1 MDLLQTIL
9 ALIVTLGILVTVHE
23 SGHFLVARRLGVR
36 VLRFSVGM
44 GPAIWSRRA
53 RSGTEYVIAALPI
66 GGYVKMLDEREG
78 PVAESERHE
87 AFNTRPPLHRIAIAL
102 GGPMANFLLAIVVYW
117 VVFVTGTSGFAPVI
131 GPVDPDSPAG
141 RAGLTGDVEIARVD
155 DRDTATWQAVNM
167 ALVERL
173 GETGEIRMQVRAPG
187 VQDRQGGQDGQDGQG
202 EASTARSVAIPIQR
216 WLADQD
222 EPDPIGSLGL
232 APGFPAVLGEVIDGG
247 AAAAAGLR
255 AGDRVRTVDGV
266 EMAGWRQWVEV
277 VQAAPG
283 RTLELGVERDGAT
296 RMLLLTPG
304 VREAADGAAY
314 GYVGAAPLYRTAY
327 LGPLEALPRA
337 VVETWDKTVLTLDIL
352 RKMIVGLVS
361 TRNLSGPIT
370 IATVAG
376 DSAESG
382 WETFLSFLALLSV
395 SLAVLNL
402 LPIPVLDGGHVLF
415 CLVEL
420 VKGSPVAERVQTL
433 GVQIGIFIVG
443 SLMVLAFYNDLTRL

>member
-1 MDLLQTIL
+1 MDLLHTIA

-23 SGHFLVARRLGVR
+23 YGHFLVARRLGVR

-44 GPAIWSRRA
+44 GPALWSRTA

-66 GGYVKMLDEREG
+66 GGYVRMLDGREG
-78 PVAESERHE
+78 PVPENERHE
-87 AFNTRPPLHRIAIAL
+87 AFDSRPPLHRIAIAL
-102 GGPMANFLLAIVVYW
+102 GGPVANFLLAIVVYW
-117 VVFVTGTSGFAPVI
+117 AVFVTGTSGFAPVI
-131 GPVDPDSPAG
+131 GAVDPDSPAG
-141 RAGLTGDVEIARVD
+141 RAGLPDDVEIVRVD
-155 DRDTATWQAVNM
+155 ARETATWQSVNM

-173 GETGEIRMQVRAPG
+173 GETGAIELQVRAPG
-187 VQDRQGGQDGQDGQG
+187 VEAAASAVDGV
-202 EASTARSVAIPIQR
+202 RSIAIPIER

-232 APGFPAVLGEVIDGG
+232 KPGFPAVLGEVVEGG

-255 AGDRVRTVDGV
+255 AGDRIVAVDGV
-266 EMAGWRQWVEV
+266 EMTGWRQWVEV
-277 VQAAPG
+277 VQAAPEQ
-283 RTLELGVERDGAT
+283 TLELRLERDGSERT
-296 RMLLLTPG
+296 LLLTPG
-304 VREAADGAAY
+304 VREGVEGPAV

-352 RKMIVGLVS
+352 RKMVVGLVS

-402 LPIPVLDGGHVLF
+402 LPIPVLDGGHILF
-415 CLVEL
+415 CLVEM
-420 VKGSPVAERVQTL
+420 VKGSPVAERVQVL
-433 GVQIGIFIVG
+433 GVQIGIFIVA

>member
-1 MDLLQTIL
+1 MDLLHTIA
-9 ALIVTLGILVTVHE
+9 ALVVTLGILVTVHE
-23 SGHFLVARRLGVR
+23 AGHFLVARRLGVR

-53 RSGTEYVIAALPI
+53 KSGTEYVIAALPI
-66 GGYVKMLDEREG
+66 GGYVRMLDAREG
-78 PVAESERHE
+78 PVPDAQRHE
-87 AFNTRPPLHRIAIAL
+87 AFDTRPPLHRIAIAL
-102 GGPMANFLLAIVVYW
+102 GGPVANFLLAILVYW

-141 RAGLTGDVEIARVD
+141 RAGLTGDVEIVRVD
-155 DRDTATWQAVNM
+155 DRSTATWQLVNM

-173 GETGEIRMQVRAPG
+173 GETGEIRLQVRPPG
-187 VQDRQGGQDGQDGQG
+187 V
-202 EASTARSVAIPIQR
+202 EAAGTASDEVRSVAIPIER
-216 WLADQD
+216 WLAGEA

-232 APGFPAVLGEVIDGG
+232 QPGFPAVLGEVIDGG
-247 AAAAAGLR
+247 AAADAGLR
-255 AGDRVRTVDGV
+255 AGDRIVAVDGV
-266 EMAGWRQWVEV
+266 EMASWRQWVEV
-277 VQAAPG
+277 VQMAPEQ
-283 RTLELGVERDGAT
+283 TLELRVARDGGLRT
-296 RMLLLTPG
+296 LLLTPG
-304 VREAADGAAY
+304 VRDGADGTAI

-337 VVETWDKTVLTLDIL
+337 VIETWDKTVLTLDIL

-402 LPIPVLDGGHVLF
+402 LPIPVLDGGHILF
-415 CLVEL
+415 CLVEM
-420 VKGSPVAERVQTL
+420 VKGSPVAERVQVL
-433 GVQIGIFIVG
+433 GVQIGIFIVA